1 MAEKINKVVYNIG
14 GKEYELDG
22 GGGGSPGPNSVG
34 SEEIKD
40 GSVGKTEL
48 DPEVNE
54 GLDELNNI
62 SLTDEDIEEIFYGNP
77 QQEDQQQ

>member
-1 MAEKINKVVYNIG
+1 MTEKINRIIIEVG
-14 GKEYELDG
+14 GKDYAFDG

-40 GSVGKTEL
+40 GSVTKTDL
-48 DPEVNE
+48 DQEVND

-62 SLTDEDIEEIFYGNP
+62 SLTDEDIEEIFYGSP
-77 QQEDQQQ
+77 QQGNP

>member
-1 MAEKINKVVYNIG
+1 MTEKINRIIIEVG
-14 GKEYELDG
+14 GNDYELDG

-40 GSVGKTEL
+40 DSVTKKDL
-48 DPEVNE
+48 DQEVND

-62 SLTDEDIEEIFYGNP
+62 SLTDEDIEEIFYGSP
-77 QQEDQQQ
+77 QQENP

>member
-1 MAEKINKVVYNIG
+1 MTEKINRIIIEVG
-14 GKEYELDG
+14 GKDYELDG

-40 GSVGKTEL
+40 DSVTKKDL
-48 DPEVNE
+48 DQEVND

-62 SLTDEDIEEIFYGNP
+62 SLTDEDIEEIFYGSP
-77 QQEDQQQ
+77 QQENP